1 MNDLLTS
8 TTADGS
14 ILDVGTYTRIVEGFE
29 ENDYSGIA
37 HFTSQQSATIYLF
50 RNRGAQI
57 FSVAGLGARS
67 RSAQPFDSV

>member
-37 HFTSQQSATIYLF
+37 HFNFPTIRHYISL
-50 RNRGAQI
+50 
-57 FSVAGLGARS
+57 
-67 RSAQPFDSV
+67 